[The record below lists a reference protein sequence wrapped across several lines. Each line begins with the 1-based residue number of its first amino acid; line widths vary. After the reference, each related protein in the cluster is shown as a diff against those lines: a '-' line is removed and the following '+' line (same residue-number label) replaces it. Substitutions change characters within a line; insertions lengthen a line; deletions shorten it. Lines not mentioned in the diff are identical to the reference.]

1 MLRDASGKMVLTNGW
16 KIFHIVVAIILLT
29 AIILLSVFLGLSRAD
44 GKSWMAMS
52 ENNMES
58 AYYTLTDSLLN
69 IENNFS
75 KLRVTRDGNL
85 AGEMLIDVAMDS
97 QTAAAN
103 LAILSYSGYD
113 MSALVKFCNQVGDY
127 SKYLVTKLTGGEEL
141 SEEDYN
147 TLAKLY
153 EATYSIGKKLNA
165 VKDALMSG
173 EKIVTGLDEFNS
185 QFTEIADSL
194 VDGSIKYPSLIYDG
208 AFSDSLEER
217 QPKALSGEDID
228 PEKQQDNIAKILCD
242 YEIKSVKYTG
252 ESDNGF
258 TAYVYDITLEDG
270 SNVYLQLAKKGG
282 AIVMWDK
289 QFDSSEPKLSVEEGV
304 VLAEQYM
311 KKVGYENMKGVYAC
325 VTDSVLYVNM
335 CYVEDDV
342 IIYPDMIKI
351 KVSLDDGSI
360 IGFEGLNYI
369 YNHTERSLETPSV
382 TEGEVRNMN
391 FGGLEVQ
398 SVRLALIPLDNGKE
412 SLTYEVYGKVDNYA
426 YYVFIDAMTGKA
438 VEVLQVI
445 DSDEG
450 ELLM

>member
-16 KIFHIVVAIILLT
+16 KIFHIVVAVILLT
-29 AIILLSVFLGLSRAD
+29 AIILLSVFLGLSRSD

-185 QFTEIADSL
+185 HFTEIADSL
-194 VDGSIKYPSLIYDG
+194 VDGSIQYPSLIYDG

-217 QPKALSGEDID
+217 QPKSLSGEDID
-228 PEKQQDNIAKILCD
+228 PEKQQDNITKILCD
-242 YEIKSVKYTG
+242 YKIKSVKYTG

-258 TAYVYDITLEDG
+258 TAYVYDVTLEDG

-282 AIVMWDK
+282 SIVMWDK
-289 QFDSSEPKLSVEEGV
+289 QFDSQQPTLSVEEGV

-311 KKVGYENMKGVYAC
+311 QKQGYENVKGVYAC
-325 VTDSVLYVNM
+325 VTDSVLYVNI
-335 CYVEDDV
+335 CYVENDIV
-342 IIYPDMIKI
+342 IYPDMIKI
-351 KVSLDDGSI
+351 KVSLDDGKI

-369 YNHTERSLETPSV
+369 YNHTERSLETPAV
-382 TEGEVRNMN
+382 TEGEVRNMD

-412 SLTYEVYGKVDNYA
+412 TLTYEVYGKVDNYA
-426 YYVFIDAMTGKA
+426 YYVFIDAKTGKA

>member
-16 KIFHIVVAIILLT
+16 KIFHIVVAVILLT
-29 AIILLSVFLGLSRAD
+29 AIILLSVFLGLSRSD

-185 QFTEIADSL
+185 HFAEIADSL
-194 VDGSIKYPSLIYDG
+194 VDGSIQYPSLIYDG

-217 QPKALSGEDID
+217 QPKSLSGEDID

-258 TAYVYDITLEDG
+258 TAYVYDVTLEDG

-282 AIVMWDK
+282 SIVMWDK
-289 QFDSSEPKLSVEEGV
+289 QFDSQQPTLSVEEGV

-311 KKVGYENMKGVYAC
+311 QKQGYENVKGVYAC
-325 VTDSVLYVNM
+325 VTDSVLYVNI
-335 CYVEDDV
+335 CYVENDIV
-342 IIYPDMIKI
+342 IYPDMIKI
-351 KVSLDDGSI
+351 KVSLDDGKI

-369 YNHTERSLETPSV
+369 YNHTERSLETPAV
-382 TEGEVRNMN
+382 TEGEVRNMD

-412 SLTYEVYGKVDNYA
+412 TLTYEVYGKVDNYA
-426 YYVFIDAMTGKA
+426 YYVFIDAKTGKA

>member
-16 KIFHIVVAIILLT
+16 KIFHIVVAVILLT
-29 AIILLSVFLGLSRAD
+29 AIILLSVFLGLSRSD

-75 KLRVTRDGNL
+75 KLRITRDGNL

-185 QFTEIADSL
+185 HFAEIADSL
-194 VDGSIKYPSLIYDG
+194 VDGSIQYPSLIYDG

-217 QPKALSGEDID
+217 QPKSLSGEDID
-228 PEKQQDNIAKILCD
+228 PEKQQDNITKILCD
-242 YEIKSVKYTG
+242 YKIKSVKYTG

-258 TAYVYDITLEDG
+258 TAYVYDVTLEDG

-282 AIVMWDK
+282 SIVMWDK
-289 QFDSSEPKLSVEEGV
+289 QFDSQQPTLSVEEGV

-311 KKVGYENMKGVYAC
+311 QKQGYENVKGVYAC
-325 VTDSVLYVNM
+325 VTDSVLYVNI
-335 CYVEDDV
+335 CYVENDIV
-342 IIYPDMIKI
+342 IYPDMIKI
-351 KVSLDDGSI
+351 KVSLDDGKI

-369 YNHTERSLETPSV
+369 YNHTERSLETPAV
-382 TEGEVRNMN
+382 TEGEVRNMD

-412 SLTYEVYGKVDNYA
+412 TLTYEVYGKVGNYA
-426 YYVFIDAMTGKA
+426 YYVFIDAKTGKA

>member
-282 AIVMWDK
+282 SIVMWDK
-289 QFDSSEPKLSVEEGV
+289 QFDSQQPTLSVEEGV

-311 KKVGYENMKGVYAC
+311 QKQGYENVKGVYAC
-325 VTDSVLYVNM
+325 VTDSVLYVNI
-335 CYVEDDV
+335 CYVENDIV
-342 IIYPDMIKI
+342 LYPDMIKI
-351 KVSLDDGSI
+351 KVSLDDGKI

-398 SVRLALIPLDNGKE
+398 SVRLALIPLDNSKE

>member
-16 KIFHIVVAIILLT
+16 KIFHIVVAVILLT
-29 AIILLSVFLGLSRAD
+29 AIILLSVFLGLSRSD

-185 QFTEIADSL
+185 HFAEIADSL
-194 VDGSIKYPSLIYDG
+194 VDGSIQYPSLIYDG

-217 QPKALSGEDID
+217 QPKSLSGEDID
-228 PEKQQDNIAKILCD
+228 PEKQQDNITKILCD
-242 YEIKSVKYTG
+242 YKIKSVKYTG

-258 TAYVYDITLEDG
+258 TAYVYDVTLEDG

-282 AIVMWDK
+282 SIVMWDK
-289 QFDSSEPKLSVEEGV
+289 QFDSQQPTLSVEEGV

-311 KKVGYENMKGVYAC
+311 QKQGYENVKGVYAC
-325 VTDSVLYVNM
+325 VTDSVLYVNI
-335 CYVEDDV
+335 CYVENDIV
-342 IIYPDMIKI
+342 IYPDMIKI
-351 KVSLDDGSI
+351 KVSLDDGKI

-369 YNHTERSLETPSV
+369 YNHTERSLETPAV
-382 TEGEVRNMN
+382 TEGEVRNMD

-412 SLTYEVYGKVDNYA
+412 TLTYEVYGKVGNYA
-426 YYVFIDAMTGKA
+426 YYVFIDAKTGKA

>member
-16 KIFHIVVAIILLT
+16 KIFHIVVAVILLT
-29 AIILLSVFLGLSRAD
+29 AIILLSVFLGLSRSD
-44 GKSWMAMS
+44 GNSWMAMS

-185 QFTEIADSL
+185 HFAEIADSL
-194 VDGSIKYPSLIYDG
+194 VDGSIQYPSLIYDG

-217 QPKALSGEDID
+217 QPKSLSGEDID
-228 PEKQQDNIAKILCD
+228 PEKQQDNITKILCD
-242 YEIKSVKYTG
+242 YKIKSVKYTG

-258 TAYVYDITLEDG
+258 TAYVYDVTLEDG

-282 AIVMWDK
+282 SIVMWDK
-289 QFDSSEPKLSVEEGV
+289 QFDSQQPTLSVEEGV

-311 KKVGYENMKGVYAC
+311 QKQGYENVKGVYAC
-325 VTDSVLYVNM
+325 VTDSVLYVNI
-335 CYVEDDV
+335 CYVENDIV
-342 IIYPDMIKI
+342 IYPDMIKI
-351 KVSLDDGSI
+351 KVSLDDGKI

-369 YNHTERSLETPSV
+369 YNHTERSLETPAV
-382 TEGEVRNMN
+382 TEGEVRNMD

-412 SLTYEVYGKVDNYA
+412 TLTYEVYGKVDNYA
-426 YYVFIDAMTGKA
+426 YYVFIDAKTGKA

>member
-16 KIFHIVVAIILLT
+16 KIFHIVVAVILLT
-29 AIILLSVFLGLSRAD
+29 AIILLSVFLGLSRSD

-75 KLRVTRDGNL
+75 KLRVARDGNL

-147 TLAKLY
+147 TLVKLY

-185 QFTEIADSL
+185 HFAEIADSL
-194 VDGSIKYPSLIYDG
+194 VDGSIQYPSLIYDG

-217 QPKALSGEDID
+217 QPKSLSGEDID
-228 PEKQQDNIAKILCD
+228 PEKQQDNITKILCD
-242 YEIKSVKYTG
+242 YKIKSVKYTG

-258 TAYVYDITLEDG
+258 TAYVYDVTLEDG

-282 AIVMWDK
+282 SIVMWDK
-289 QFDSSEPKLSVEEGV
+289 QFDSQQPTLSVEEGV

-311 KKVGYENMKGVYAC
+311 QKQGYENVKGVYAC
-325 VTDSVLYVNM
+325 VTDSVLYVNI
-335 CYVEDDV
+335 CYVENDIV
-342 IIYPDMIKI
+342 IYPDMIKI
-351 KVSLDDGSI
+351 KVSLDDGKI

-369 YNHTERSLETPSV
+369 YNHTERSLETPAV
-382 TEGEVRNMN
+382 TEGEVRNMD

-412 SLTYEVYGKVDNYA
+412 TLTYEVYGKVDNYA
-426 YYVFIDAMTGKA
+426 YYVFIDAKTGKA

>member
-304 VLAEQYM
+304 ELAEQYM

>member
-16 KIFHIVVAIILLT
+16 KIFHIVVAVILLT
-29 AIILLSVFLGLSRAD
+29 AIILLSVFLGLSRSD

-185 QFTEIADSL
+185 HFAEIADSL
-194 VDGSIKYPSLIYDG
+194 VDGSIQYPSLIYDG

-217 QPKALSGEDID
+217 QPKSLSGEDID
-228 PEKQQDNIAKILCD
+228 PEKQQDNITKILCD
-242 YEIKSVKYTG
+242 YKIKSVKYTG

-258 TAYVYDITLEDG
+258 TAYVYDVTLEDG

-282 AIVMWDK
+282 SIVMWDK
-289 QFDSSEPKLSVEEGV
+289 QFDSQQPTLSVEEGV

-311 KKVGYENMKGVYAC
+311 QKQGYENVKGVYAC
-325 VTDSVLYVNM
+325 VTDSVLYVNI
-335 CYVEDDV
+335 CYLENDIV
-342 IIYPDMIKI
+342 IYPDMIKI
-351 KVSLDDGSI
+351 KVSLDDGKI

-369 YNHTERSLETPSV
+369 YNHTERSLETPAV
-382 TEGEVRNMN
+382 TEGEVRNMD

-412 SLTYEVYGKVDNYA
+412 TLTYEVYGKVGNYA
-426 YYVFIDAMTGKA
+426 YYVFIDAKTGKA

>member
-217 QPKALSGEDID
+217 QPKALSGEDVD

-282 AIVMWDK
+282 SIVMWDK
-289 QFDSSEPKLSVEEGV
+289 QFDSQQPTLSVEEGV

-311 KKVGYENMKGVYAC
+311 QKQGYENVKGVYAC
-325 VTDSVLYVNM
+325 VTDSVLYVNI
-335 CYVEDDV
+335 CYVENDIV
-342 IIYPDMIKI
+342 LYPDMIKI
-351 KVSLDDGSI
+351 KVSLDDGKI

>member
-1 MLRDASGKMVLTNGW
+1 MLRDASGKLVLTNGW
-16 KIFHIVVAIILLT
+16 KIFHIVVAVILLT
-29 AIILLSVFLGLSRAD
+29 AIILLSVFLGLSRSD

-185 QFTEIADSL
+185 HFAEIADSL
-194 VDGSIKYPSLIYDG
+194 VDGSIQYPSLIYDG

-217 QPKALSGEDID
+217 QPKSLSGEDID
-228 PEKQQDNIAKILCD
+228 PEKQQDNITKILCD
-242 YEIKSVKYTG
+242 YKIKSVKYTG

-258 TAYVYDITLEDG
+258 TAYVYDVTLEDG

-282 AIVMWDK
+282 SIVMWDK
-289 QFDSSEPKLSVEEGV
+289 QFDSQQPTLSVEEGV

-311 KKVGYENMKGVYAC
+311 QKQGYENVKGVYAC
-325 VTDSVLYVNM
+325 VTDSVLYVNI
-335 CYVEDDV
+335 CYVENDIV
-342 IIYPDMIKI
+342 IYPDMIKI
-351 KVSLDDGSI
+351 KVSLDDGKI

-369 YNHTERSLETPSV
+369 YNHTERSLETPAV
-382 TEGEVRNMN
+382 TEGEVRNMD

-412 SLTYEVYGKVDNYA
+412 TLTYEVYGKVDNYA
-426 YYVFIDAMTGKA
+426 YYVFIDAKTGKA

>member
-16 KIFHIVVAIILLT
+16 KIFHVVVAIILLT

-282 AIVMWDK
+282 SIVMWDK
-289 QFDSSEPKLSVEEGV
+289 QFDSQQPTLTVEEGV

-311 KKVGYENMKGVYAC
+311 QKQGYENVKGVYAC
-325 VTDSVLYVNM
+325 VTDSVLYVNI
-335 CYVEDDV
+335 CYVENDIV
-342 IIYPDMIKI
+342 LYPDMIKI
-351 KVSLDDGSI
+351 KVSLDDGKI

>member
-217 QPKALSGEDID
+217 QPKALSGDDID

-282 AIVMWDK
+282 SIVMWDK
-289 QFDSSEPKLSVEEGV
+289 QFDSQQPTLSVEEGV

-311 KKVGYENMKGVYAC
+311 QKQGYENVKGVYAC
-325 VTDSVLYVNM
+325 VTDSVLYVNI
-335 CYVEDDV
+335 CYVENDIV
-342 IIYPDMIKI
+342 LYPDMIKI
-351 KVSLDDGSI
+351 KVSLDDGKI

>member
-16 KIFHIVVAIILLT
+16 KIFHIVIAVILLT
-29 AIILLSVFLGLSRAD
+29 AIILLSVFLGLSRSD

-185 QFTEIADSL
+185 HFAEIADSL
-194 VDGSIKYPSLIYDG
+194 VDGSIQYPSLIYDG

-217 QPKALSGEDID
+217 QPKSLSGEDID
-228 PEKQQDNIAKILCD
+228 PEKQQDNITKILCD
-242 YEIKSVKYTG
+242 YKIKSVKYTG

-258 TAYVYDITLEDG
+258 TAYVYDVTLEDG

-282 AIVMWDK
+282 SIVMWDK
-289 QFDSSEPKLSVEEGV
+289 QFDSQQPTLSVEEGV

-311 KKVGYENMKGVYAC
+311 QKQGYENVKGVYAC
-325 VTDSVLYVNM
+325 VTDSVLYVNI
-335 CYVEDDV
+335 CYVENDIV
-342 IIYPDMIKI
+342 IYPDMIKI
-351 KVSLDDGSI
+351 KVSLDDGKI

-369 YNHTERSLETPSV
+369 YNHTERSLETPAV
-382 TEGEVRNMN
+382 TEGEVRNMD

-412 SLTYEVYGKVDNYA
+412 TLTYEVYGKVDNYA
-426 YYVFIDAMTGKA
+426 YYVFIDAKTGKA

>member
-1 MLRDASGKMVLTNGW
+1 MLRDASGKMVLTKGW
-16 KIFHIVVAIILLT
+16 KIFHVVVAIILLT

-217 QPKALSGEDID
+217 EAKALTGDDID
-228 PEKQQDNIAKILCD
+228 PEAQQERIAQILCD
-242 YEIKSVKYTG
+242 YEIESVEYTG

-258 TAYVYDITLEDG
+258 TAFVYDVKLKGGDT
-270 SNVYLQLAKKGG
+270 VYLQLSKKGG
-282 AIVMWDK
+282 SIVMWDK

-304 VLAEQYM
+304 ELAEQYM

-325 VTDSVLYVNM
+325 VTDSVLYVNI
-335 CYVEDDV
+335 CYVENDIV
-342 IIYPDMIKI
+342 LYPDMIKI
-351 KVSLDDGSI
+351 KVSLDDGKI

>member
-304 VLAEQYM
+304 ELAEQYM

-325 VTDSVLYVNM
+325 VTDSVLYVNI
-335 CYVEDDV
+335 CYVENDIV
-342 IIYPDMIKI
+342 LYPDMIKI
-351 KVSLDDGSI
+351 KVSLDDGKI

>member
-29 AIILLSVFLGLSRAD
+29 VIILLSVFLGLSRAD

-85 AGEMLIDVAMDS
+85 AGEMLVDVAMDS

-258 TAYVYDITLEDG
+258 TAYVYDITLVDG

-282 AIVMWDK
+282 SIVMWDK
-289 QFDSSEPKLSVEEGV
+289 QFDSQQPTLSVEEGV

-311 KKVGYENMKGVYAC
+311 QKQGYENVKGVYAC
-325 VTDSVLYVNM
+325 VTDSVLYVNI
-335 CYVEDDV
+335 CYVENDIV
-342 IIYPDMIKI
+342 LYPDMIKI
-351 KVSLDDGSI
+351 KVSLDDGKI
-360 IGFEGLNYI
+360 MGFEGLNYI

>member
-16 KIFHIVVAIILLT
+16 KIFHIVVAVILLT
-29 AIILLSVFLGLSRAD
+29 AIILLSVFLGLSRSD

-185 QFTEIADSL
+185 HFAEIADSL
-194 VDGSIKYPSLIYDG
+194 VDGSIQYPSLIYDG

-217 QPKALSGEDID
+217 QPKSLSGEDID
-228 PEKQQDNIAKILCD
+228 PEKQQDNITKILCD
-242 YEIKSVKYTG
+242 YKIKSVKYTG

-258 TAYVYDITLEDG
+258 TAYVYDVTLEDG

-282 AIVMWDK
+282 SIVMWDK
-289 QFDSSEPKLSVEEGV
+289 QFDSQQPTLSVEEGV

-311 KKVGYENMKGVYAC
+311 QKQGYENVKGVYAC
-325 VTDSVLYVNM
+325 VTDSVLYVNI
-335 CYVEDDV
+335 CYVENDIV
-342 IIYPDMIKI
+342 IYPDMIKI
-351 KVSLDDGSI
+351 KVSLDDGKI

-369 YNHTERSLETPSV
+369 YNHTERSLETPAV
-382 TEGEVRNMN
+382 TEGEVRNMD

-412 SLTYEVYGKVDNYA
+412 TLTYEVYGKVDNYA
-426 YYVFIDAMTGKA
+426 YYVFIDAKTGKA

>member
-16 KIFHIVVAIILLT
+16 KIFHVVVAIILLT

-217 QPKALSGEDID
+217 QPKALTGDDID
-228 PEKQQDNIAKILCD
+228 PEAQQERIAQILCD
-242 YEIKSVKYTG
+242 YEIESVEYTG

-258 TAYVYDITLEDG
+258 TAFVYDVKLKGGDT
-270 SNVYLQLAKKGG
+270 VYLQLAKKGG
-282 AIVMWDK
+282 SIVMWDK

-304 VLAEQYM
+304 ELAEQYM

-351 KVSLDDGSI
+351 KVSLDDGKI

-369 YNHTERSLETPSV
+369 YNHTERSLETPSI

>member
-282 AIVMWDK
+282 SIVMWDK
-289 QFDSSEPKLSVEEGV
+289 QFDSQQPTLSVEEGV

-311 KKVGYENMKGVYAC
+311 QKQGYENVKGVYAC
-325 VTDSVLYVNM
+325 VTDSVLYVNI
-335 CYVEDDV
+335 CYVENDIV
-342 IIYPDMIKI
+342 LYPDMIKI
-351 KVSLDDGSI
+351 KVSLDDGKI

-450 ELLM
+450 EFLM

>member
-1 MLRDASGKMVLTNGW
+1 MLRDASGKLVLTKGW
-16 KIFHIVVAIILLT
+16 KIFHVVAAIILLT
-29 AIILLSVFLGLSRAD
+29 TIILLSVFLGLSRSE
-44 GKSWMAMS
+44 GNTWMAMS

-58 AYYTLTDSLLN
+58 AYYTLADSLLN
-69 IENNFS
+69 IETNLS
-75 KLRVTRDGNL
+75 KLRVARDSTL
-85 AGEMLIDVAMDS
+85 AGEMLTDVAMDS

-103 LAILSYSGYD
+103 LTILSYSGCD
-113 MSALVKFCNQVGDY
+113 MSSLVKYCNQVGDY
-127 SKYLVTKLTGGEEL
+127 SKYLIRKITMGEEL
-141 SEEDYN
+141 SDEDYE
-147 TLAKLY
+147 TLGKLY
-153 EATYSIGKKLNA
+153 EATYSIGKKLNT
-165 VKDALMSG
+165 VKDSLMSG
-173 EKIVTGLDEFNS
+173 EKIITGLDEFNS
-185 QFTEIADSL
+185 YFTELADSL

-217 QPKALSGEDID
+217 EAKALTGDDID
-228 PEKQQDNIAKILCD
+228 PEAQQERIAQILCD
-242 YEIKSVKYTG
+242 YEIESVEYTG

-258 TAYVYDITLEDG
+258 TAFVYDVKLKGGDT
-270 SNVYLQLAKKGG
+270 VYLQLAKKGG

-304 VLAEQYM
+304 ELAEQYM

-369 YNHTERSLETPSV
+369 YNHTQRSLAEPEL
-382 TEGEVRNMN
+382 TEGEVRNMD
-391 FGGLEVQ
+391 FGGLEVE
-398 SVRLALIPLDNGKE
+398 SVRLAVIPLDNSKE
-412 SLTYEVYGKVDNYA
+412 KLTYEVYGKVDGYA
-426 YYVFIDAMTGKA
+426 YYVFIDAETGKA
-438 VEVLQVI
+438 IEILQVI

>member
-16 KIFHIVVAIILLT
+16 KIFHVVVAIILLT

-282 AIVMWDK
+282 SIVMWDK

-311 KKVGYENMKGVYAC
+311 QKQGYENVKGVYAC
-325 VTDSVLYVNM
+325 VTDSVLYVNI
-335 CYVEDDV
+335 CYVENDIV
-342 IIYPDMIKI
+342 IYPDMIKI
-351 KVSLDDGSI
+351 KVSLDDGKI

>member
-16 KIFHIVVAIILLT
+16 KIFHVVVAIILLT
-29 AIILLSVFLGLSRAD
+29 TIILLSVFLGLSRAD

-282 AIVMWDK
+282 SIVMWDK
-289 QFDSSEPKLSVEEGV
+289 QFDSQQPTLSVEEGV

-311 KKVGYENMKGVYAC
+311 QKQGYENVKGVYAC
-325 VTDSVLYVNM
+325 VTDSVLYVNI
-335 CYVEDDV
+335 CYVENDIV
-342 IIYPDMIKI
+342 LYPDMIKI
-351 KVSLDDGSI
+351 KVSLDDGKI

>member
-16 KIFHIVVAIILLT
+16 KIFHVVVAIILLT
-29 AIILLSVFLGLSRAD
+29 TIILLSVFLGLSRAD

-282 AIVMWDK
+282 SIVMWDK
-289 QFDSSEPKLSVEEGV
+289 QFDSQQPTLSVEEGV

-311 KKVGYENMKGVYAC
+311 QKQGYENVKGVYAC
-325 VTDSVLYVNM
+325 VTDSVLYVNI
-335 CYVEDDV
+335 CYVENDIV
-342 IIYPDMIKI
+342 LYPDMIKI
-351 KVSLDDGSI
+351 KVSLDDGKI

-412 SLTYEVYGKVDNYA
+412 SLTYEVYGNVDNYA

>member
-16 KIFHIVVAIILLT
+16 KIFHIVVAVILLT
-29 AIILLSVFLGLSRAD
+29 AIILLSVFLGLSRSD

-185 QFTEIADSL
+185 HFAEIADSL
-194 VDGSIKYPSLIYDG
+194 VDGSIQYPSLIYDG

-217 QPKALSGEDID
+217 QPKSLSGEDID
-228 PEKQQDNIAKILCD
+228 PEKQQDNITKILCD
-242 YEIKSVKYTG
+242 YKIKSVKYTG

-258 TAYVYDITLEDG
+258 SAYVYDVTLEDG

-282 AIVMWDK
+282 SIVMWDK
-289 QFDSSEPKLSVEEGV
+289 QFDSQQPTLSVEEGV

-311 KKVGYENMKGVYAC
+311 QKQGYENVKGVYAC
-325 VTDSVLYVNM
+325 VTDSVLYVNI
-335 CYVEDDV
+335 CYVENDIV
-342 IIYPDMIKI
+342 IYPDMIKI
-351 KVSLDDGSI
+351 KVSLDDGKI

-369 YNHTERSLETPSV
+369 YNHTERSLETPAV
-382 TEGEVRNMN
+382 TEGEVRNMD

-412 SLTYEVYGKVDNYA
+412 TLTYEVYGKVDNYA
-426 YYVFIDAMTGKA
+426 YYVFIDAKTGKA

>member
-282 AIVMWDK
+282 SIVMWDK
-289 QFDSSEPKLSVEEGV
+289 QFDSQQPTLSVEEGV

-311 KKVGYENMKGVYAC
+311 QKQGYENVKGVYAC
-325 VTDSVLYVNM
+325 VSDSVLYVNI
-335 CYVEDDV
+335 CYVENDIV
-342 IIYPDMIKI
+342 LYPDMIKI
-351 KVSLDDGSI
+351 KVSLDDGKI

-391 FGGLEVQ
+391 YGGLEVQ

>member
-16 KIFHIVVAIILLT
+16 KIFHIVVAVILLT
-29 AIILLSVFLGLSRAD
+29 AIILLSVFLGLSRSD

-185 QFTEIADSL
+185 HFAEIADSI
-194 VDGSIKYPSLIYDG
+194 VDGSIQYPSLIYDG

-217 QPKALSGEDID
+217 QPKSLSGEDID
-228 PEKQQDNIAKILCD
+228 PEKQQDNITKILCD
-242 YEIKSVKYTG
+242 YKIKSVKYTG
-252 ESDNGF
+252 ESNNGF
-258 TAYVYDITLEDG
+258 TAYVYDVTLEDG
-270 SNVYLQLAKKGG
+270 SNVYLQLSKKGG
-282 AIVMWDK
+282 SIVMWDK
-289 QFDSSEPKLSVEEGV
+289 QFDSQQPTLSVEEGV

-311 KKVGYENMKGVYAC
+311 QKQGYENVKGVYAC
-325 VTDSVLYVNM
+325 VTDSVLYVNI
-335 CYVEDDV
+335 CYVENDIV
-342 IIYPDMIKI
+342 IYPDMIKI
-351 KVSLDDGSI
+351 KVSLDDGKI

-369 YNHTERSLETPSV
+369 YNHTERSLETPAV
-382 TEGEVRNMN
+382 TEGEVRNMD

-412 SLTYEVYGKVDNYA
+412 TLTYEVYGKVDNYA
-426 YYVFIDAMTGKA
+426 YYVFIDAKTGKA

>member
-217 QPKALSGEDID
+217 QPKALSGEDVD

-282 AIVMWDK
+282 SIVMWDK

-304 VLAEQYM
+304 ELAEQYM

-325 VTDSVLYVNM
+325 VTDSVLYVNI
-335 CYVEDDV
+335 CYVENDIV
-342 IIYPDMIKI
+342 LYPDMIKI
-351 KVSLDDGSI
+351 KVSLDDGKI

>member
-16 KIFHIVVAIILLT
+16 KIFHIVVAVILLT
-29 AIILLSVFLGLSRAD
+29 AIILLSVFLGLSRSD

-282 AIVMWDK
+282 SIVMWDK
-289 QFDSSEPKLSVEEGV
+289 QFDSQQPTLSVEEGV

-311 KKVGYENMKGVYAC
+311 QKQGYENVKGVYAC
-325 VTDSVLYVNM
+325 VTDSVLYVNI
-335 CYVEDDV
+335 CYVENDIV
-342 IIYPDMIKI
+342 IYPDMIKI
-351 KVSLDDGSI
+351 KVSLDDGKI

-369 YNHTERSLETPSV
+369 YNHTERSLETPAV
-382 TEGEVRNMN
+382 TEGEVRNMD

-412 SLTYEVYGKVDNYA
+412 TLTYEVYGKVDNYA
-426 YYVFIDAMTGKA
+426 YYVFIDAKTGKA

>member
-282 AIVMWDK
+282 SIVMWDK
-289 QFDSSEPKLSVEEGV
+289 QFDSQQPTLSVEEGV

-311 KKVGYENMKGVYAC
+311 QKQGYENVKGVYAC
-325 VTDSVLYVNM
+325 VSDSVLYVNI
-335 CYVEDDV
+335 CYVENDIV
-342 IIYPDMIKI
+342 LYPDMIKI
-351 KVSLDDGSI
+351 KVSLDDGKI

-369 YNHTERSLETPSV
+369 YNHTERSLKTPSV

>member
-16 KIFHIVVAIILLT
+16 KIFHVVVAIILLT

-282 AIVMWDK
+282 SIVMWDK
-289 QFDSSEPKLSVEEGV
+289 QFDSQQPTLSVEEGV

-311 KKVGYENMKGVYAC
+311 QKQGYENVKGVYAC
-325 VTDSVLYVNM
+325 VTDSVLYVNI
-335 CYVEDDV
+335 CYVENDIV
-342 IIYPDMIKI
+342 LYPDMIKI
-351 KVSLDDGSI
+351 KVSLDDGKI

-412 SLTYEVYGKVDNYA
+412 SLTYEVYGNVDNYA

>member
-217 QPKALSGEDID
+217 QPKALSGEEID

-282 AIVMWDK
+282 SIVMWDK
-289 QFDSSEPKLSVEEGV
+289 QFDSQQPTLSVEEGV

-311 KKVGYENMKGVYAC
+311 QKQGYENVKGVYAC
-325 VTDSVLYVNM
+325 VTDGVLYVNI
-335 CYVEDDV
+335 CYVENDIV
-342 IIYPDMIKI
+342 LYPDMIKI
-351 KVSLDDGSI
+351 KVSLDDGKI

>member
-282 AIVMWDK
+282 SIVMWDK
-289 QFDSSEPKLSVEEGV
+289 QFDSQQPTLTVEEGV

-311 KKVGYENMKGVYAC
+311 QKQGYENVKGVYAC
-325 VTDSVLYVNM
+325 VTDSVLYVNI
-335 CYVEDDV
+335 CYVENDIV
-342 IIYPDMIKI
+342 LYPDMIKI
-351 KVSLDDGSI
+351 KVSLDDGKI

-450 ELLM
+450 EFLM

>member
-1 MLRDASGKMVLTNGW
+1 MLRDASGKMVLTKGW
-16 KIFHIVVAIILLT
+16 KIFHVVVAIILLT

-282 AIVMWDK
+282 SIVMWDK
-289 QFDSSEPKLSVEEGV
+289 QFDSQQPTLSVEEGV

-311 KKVGYENMKGVYAC
+311 QKQGYENVKGVYAC
-325 VTDSVLYVNM
+325 VTDSVLYVNI
-335 CYVEDDV
+335 CYVENDIV
-342 IIYPDMIKI
+342 LYPDMIKI
-351 KVSLDDGSI
+351 KVSLDDGKI

>member
-1 MLRDASGKMVLTNGW
+1 MLRDASGKLVLTNGW
-16 KIFHIVVAIILLT
+16 KIFHIVVAVILLT
-29 AIILLSVFLGLSRAD
+29 AIILLSVFLGLSRSD

-185 QFTEIADSL
+185 HFAEIADSL
-194 VDGSIKYPSLIYDG
+194 VDGSIQYPSLIYDG

-217 QPKALSGEDID
+217 QPKSLSGEDID
-228 PEKQQDNIAKILCD
+228 PEKQQDNITKILCD
-242 YEIKSVKYTG
+242 YKIKSVKYTG

-258 TAYVYDITLEDG
+258 TAYVYDVTLEDG

-282 AIVMWDK
+282 SIVMWDK
-289 QFDSSEPKLSVEEGV
+289 QFDSQQPTLSVEEGV

-311 KKVGYENMKGVYAC
+311 QKQGYENVKGVYAC
-325 VTDSVLYVNM
+325 VTDSVLYVNI
-335 CYVEDDV
+335 CYVENDIV
-342 IIYPDMIKI
+342 IYPDMIKI
-351 KVSLDDGSI
+351 KVSLDDGKI

-369 YNHTERSLETPSV
+369 YNHTERSLETPAV
-382 TEGEVRNMN
+382 TEGEVRNMD

-412 SLTYEVYGKVDNYA
+412 TLTYEVYGKVGNYA
-426 YYVFIDAMTGKA
+426 YYVFIDAKTGKA

>member
-16 KIFHIVVAIILLT
+16 KIFHVVVAIILLT

-282 AIVMWDK
+282 SIVMWDK
-289 QFDSSEPKLSVEEGV
+289 QFDSQQPTLSVEEGV

-311 KKVGYENMKGVYAC
+311 QKQGYENVKGVYAC
-325 VTDSVLYVNM
+325 VTDSVLYVNI
-335 CYVEDDV
+335 CYVENDIV
-342 IIYPDMIKI
+342 LYPDMIKI
-351 KVSLDDGSI
+351 KVSLDDGKI

>member
-16 KIFHIVVAIILLT
+16 KIFHIVVAVILLT
-29 AIILLSVFLGLSRAD
+29 AIILLSIFLGLSRSD

-185 QFTEIADSL
+185 HFAEIADSL
-194 VDGSIKYPSLIYDG
+194 VDGSIQYPSLIYDG

-217 QPKALSGEDID
+217 QPKSLSGEDID
-228 PEKQQDNIAKILCD
+228 PEKQQDNITKILCD
-242 YEIKSVKYTG
+242 YKIKSVKYTG

-258 TAYVYDITLEDG
+258 TAYVYDVTLEDG

-282 AIVMWDK
+282 SIVMWDK
-289 QFDSSEPKLSVEEGV
+289 QFDSQQPTLSVEEGV

-311 KKVGYENMKGVYAC
+311 QKQGYENVKGVYAC
-325 VTDSVLYVNM
+325 VTDSVLYVNI
-335 CYVEDDV
+335 CYVENDIV
-342 IIYPDMIKI
+342 IYPDMIKI
-351 KVSLDDGSI
+351 KVSLDDGKI

-369 YNHTERSLETPSV
+369 YNHTERSLETPAV
-382 TEGEVRNMN
+382 TEGEVRNMD

-412 SLTYEVYGKVDNYA
+412 TLTYEVYGKVGNYA
-426 YYVFIDAMTGKA
+426 YYVFIDAKTGKA

>member
-282 AIVMWDK
+282 SIVMWDK
-289 QFDSSEPKLSVEEGV
+289 QFDSQQPTLSVEEGV

-311 KKVGYENMKGVYAC
+311 QKQGY
-325 VTDSVLYVNM
+325 
-335 CYVEDDV
+335 
-342 IIYPDMIKI
+342 
-351 KVSLDDGSI
+351 
-360 IGFEGLNYI
+360 
-369 YNHTERSLETPSV
+369 
-382 TEGEVRNMN
+382 
-391 FGGLEVQ
+391 
-398 SVRLALIPLDNGKE
+398 
-412 SLTYEVYGKVDNYA
+412 
-426 YYVFIDAMTGKA
+426 
-438 VEVLQVI
+438 
-445 DSDEG
+445 
-450 ELLM
+450 

>member
-29 AIILLSVFLGLSRAD
+29 AIILLSVFPGLSRAD

-282 AIVMWDK
+282 SIVMWDK
-289 QFDSSEPKLSVEEGV
+289 QFDSQQPTLSVEEGV

-311 KKVGYENMKGVYAC
+311 QKQGYENVKGVYAC
-325 VTDSVLYVNM
+325 VTDSVLYVNI
-335 CYVEDDV
+335 CYVENDIV
-342 IIYPDMIKI
+342 LYPDMIKI
-351 KVSLDDGSI
+351 KVSLDDGKI

-450 ELLM
+450 EFLM

>member
-16 KIFHIVVAIILLT
+16 KIFHIVVAVILLT
-29 AIILLSVFLGLSRAD
+29 AIILLSVFLGLSRSD

-103 LAILSYSGYD
+103 LTILSYSGYD

-185 QFTEIADSL
+185 HFAEIADSL
-194 VDGSIKYPSLIYDG
+194 VDGSIQYPSLIYDG

-217 QPKALSGEDID
+217 QPKSLSGEDID

-242 YEIKSVKYTG
+242 YKIKSVKYTG

-258 TAYVYDITLEDG
+258 TAYVYDVTLEDG

-282 AIVMWDK
+282 SIVMWDK
-289 QFDSSEPKLSVEEGV
+289 QFDSQQPTLSVEEGV

-311 KKVGYENMKGVYAC
+311 QKQGYENVKGVYAC
-325 VTDSVLYVNM
+325 VTDSVLYVNI
-335 CYVEDDV
+335 CYVENDIV
-342 IIYPDMIKI
+342 IYPDMIKI
-351 KVSLDDGSI
+351 KVSLDDGKI

-369 YNHTERSLETPSV
+369 YNHTERSLETPAV
-382 TEGEVRNMN
+382 TEGEVRNMD

-412 SLTYEVYGKVDNYA
+412 TLTYEVYGKVDNYA
-426 YYVFIDAMTGKA
+426 YYVFIDAKTGKA